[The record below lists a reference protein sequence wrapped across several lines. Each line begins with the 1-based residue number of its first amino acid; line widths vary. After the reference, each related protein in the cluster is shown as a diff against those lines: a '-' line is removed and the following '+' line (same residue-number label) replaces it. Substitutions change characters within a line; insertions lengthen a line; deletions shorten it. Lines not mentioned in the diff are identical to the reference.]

1 MKKLSLILLC
11 IMHCALC
18 INLMAQENSGKELRL
33 SLAEARDY
41 AIEHNR
47 TLQNADLSVR
57 QAYAARWQTI
67 ASMLPQADASLDYQ
81 NMCGYE
87 MNFGSRGGGSSS
99 GVSDLMMTIQGI
111 NDENTKKAFLGLLNT
126 MSSSSSS
133 TIKMPHNGTF
143 GITASIA
150 VNGQLI
156 MGALIN
162 NTAIEMQDINKRNT
176 ELDVVSNVETYYI
189 TALAMEKT
197 VELLDKSLVDL
208 ENLHKITENSVK
220 AGVAEQTTA
229 DQIKVQVASMRSA
242 INSTKRSLEMIY
254 NALALQL
261 AAGADVKLVLTDE
274 LDNVLNVEEALNLLS
289 MDFDLANN
297 YSYQLAEQNVKMA
310 KQNVIMAGMA
320 YVPTLSA
327 FYQYSAKT
335 YFGAEAGFNMT
346 PPNMVGLSLS
356 IPLWSSGKRAAT
368 ITEKKLAR
376 QVAENSLADARDGLM
391 VQHKQLRYN
400 LSTAY
405 EDFDTQKL
413 NIDVSQRVF
422 ESTSNKFEYGHA
434 SSLELTNA
442 SMTLLTAQSD
452 YVQAILN
459 LVNAQIEL
467 KKLLNK

>member
-1 MKKLSLILLC
+1 MKKKFLSLLC
-11 IMHCALC
+11 GALC
-18 INLMAQENSGKELRL
+18 CFTMMAQTNDSSSELRL
-33 SLAEARDY
+33 SLSEARDY
-41 AIEHNR
+41 ALEHNR
-47 TLQNADLSVR
+47 TLQNAELSVR

-67 ASMLPQADASLDYQ
+67 PSMLPQADMSLGLNYTDGMMKIAMQ
-81 NMCGYE
+81 GMAME
-87 MNFGSRGGGSSS
+87 RDIETLAGSL
-99 GVSDLMMTIQGI
+99 GVS
-111 NDENTKKAFLGLLNT
+111 
-126 MSSSSSS
+126 
-133 TIKMPHNGTF
+133 
-143 GITASIA
+143 ASIA
-150 VNGQLI
+150 INGQLI

-162 NTAIEMQDINKRNT
+162 NTAIEMQDINKSNT
-176 ELDVVSNVETYYI
+176 ELDVISNVETYYI

-197 VELLDKSLVDL
+197 VSLLDKSMVDL
-208 ENLHKITENSVK
+208 EKLYEITNNSVL

-254 NALALQL
+254 NALALQM

-289 MDFDLANN
+289 ADFNLSSN

-327 FYQYSAKT
+327 FYQYTSPNK
-335 YFGAEAGFNMT
+335 YFKGEAAMEQSMGI
-346 PPNMVGLSLS
+346 VGLQLS
-356 IPLWSSGKRAAT
+356 IPLWSSGKRAAG

-376 QVAENSLADARDGLM
+376 QAAENSLADARDALM

-405 EDFDTQKL
+405 EDFDMQKL

-434 SSLELTNA
+434 SALELTNA

-452 YVQAILN
+452 YVQAILS

-467 KKLLNK
+467 KKLLNKK

>member
-1 MKKLSLILLC
+1 MKKVMKKLTLILLC
-11 IMHCALC
+11 IVHCTLC
-18 INLMAQENSGKELRL
+18 IDLKAQTNDSSSELRL

-41 AIEHNR
+41 ALEHNR

-57 QAYAARWQTI
+57 QAYATRWQTI
-67 ASMLPQADASLDYQ
+67 ASMLPQADMS
-81 NMCGYE
+81 
-87 MNFGSRGGGSSS
+87 
-99 GVSDLMMTIQGI
+99 
-111 NDENTKKAFLGLLNT
+111 LGLNYTDGKMKFALQEGMPPMEKNIENLAGSLNV
-126 MSSSSSS
+126 S
-133 TIKMPHNGTF
+133 
-143 GITASIA
+143 ASIA

-162 NTAIEMQDINKRNT
+162 NTAIEMQDINKRNS
-176 ELDVVSNVETYYI
+176 ELDVISSVETYYI

-197 VELLDKSLVDL
+197 VGLLDKTMVDL
-208 ENLHKITENSVK
+208 EKLYEITENSVK

-242 INSTKRSLEMIY
+242 INSTNRSLEMIY

-261 AAGADVKLVLTDE
+261 AAGADVKLILTDE
-274 LDNVLNVEEALNLLS
+274 LDKVLNVEEALNLLS
-289 MDFDLANN
+289 MDFDLAKN
-297 YSYQLAEQNVKMA
+297 YGYQLAEQNVKMA

-327 FYQYSAKT
+327 FYQYTAPNK
-335 YFGAEAGFNMT
+335 YFSGEAAMEQSMGV
-346 PPNMVGLSLS
+346 VGLQLS
-356 IPLWSSGKRAAT
+356 IPLWSSGKRAAG

-376 QVAENSLADARDGLM
+376 QAAENSLADARDGLM

-413 NIDVSQRVF
+413 NIDVSQRVY

>member
-1 MKKLSLILLC
+1 MKKKFLSLLC
-11 IMHCALC
+11 GALC
-18 INLMAQENSGKELRL
+18 CFTLMAQESSGKELRL

-41 AIEHNR
+41 ALEHNR

-57 QAYAARWQTI
+57 QAYATRWQTI
-67 ASMLPQADASLDYQ
+67 ASMLPQADMS
-81 NMCGYE
+81 
-87 MNFGSRGGGSSS
+87 
-99 GVSDLMMTIQGI
+99 
-111 NDENTKKAFLGLLNT
+111 LGLNYTDGKMKFALQEGMPPMEKNIENLAGSLNV
-126 MSSSSSS
+126 S
-133 TIKMPHNGTF
+133 
-143 GITASIA
+143 ASIA

-162 NTAIEMQDINKRNT
+162 NTAIEMQDINKRNS
-176 ELDVVSNVETYYI
+176 ELDVISSVETYYI

-197 VELLDKSLVDL
+197 VGLLDKTMVDL
-208 ENLHKITENSVK
+208 EKLYEITENSVK

-242 INSTKRSLEMIY
+242 INSTNRSLEMIY

-289 MDFDLANN
+289 MDFDLAKN
-297 YSYQLAEQNVKMA
+297 YGYQLAEQNVKMA

-327 FYQYSAKT
+327 FYQYTAPNK
-335 YFGAEAGFNMT
+335 YFSGEAAMEQSMGV
-346 PPNMVGLSLS
+346 VGLQLS
-356 IPLWSSGKRAAT
+356 IPLWSSGKRAAG

-376 QVAENSLADARDGLM
+376 QAAENSLADARDGLM

-413 NIDVSQRVF
+413 NIDVSQRVY